1 MQERSLSSS
10 LPQNIL
16 YFKDEHEN
24 SICPSSTSGL
34 KQQAVKQGSSDAE
47 MLEVEVAKLAF

>member
-34 KQQAVKQGSSDAE
+34 KQQAVKQGSGDAE

>member
-1 MQERSLSSS
+1 MQQRSLSSL

-24 SICPSSTSGL
+24 SMCPCSTSGL
-34 KQQAVKQGSSDAE
+34 KQQAVKQGSGYTE